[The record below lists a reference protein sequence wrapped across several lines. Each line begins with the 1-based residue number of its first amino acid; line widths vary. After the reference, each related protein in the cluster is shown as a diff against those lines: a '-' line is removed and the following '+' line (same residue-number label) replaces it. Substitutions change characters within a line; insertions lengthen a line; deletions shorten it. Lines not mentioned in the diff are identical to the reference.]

1 MPVSPD
7 SAAIPR
13 VSIAKLAKK
22 APDLAAKL
30 AAVDADSAVGN
41 GDGMADAFE
50 VQTLPGP
57 DVAAYCAAAF
67 AWPMVAVVYVMA
79 AVNVLLPRAD
89 GTPIDDMHSAMK
101 WILPTALCA
110 TAVLLIWRFSVA
122 RRGARFANA

>member
-57 DVAAYCAAAF
+57 DVAAYCAAAKKLKGRF
-67 AWPMVAVVYVMA
+67 SDGDRAMGA
-79 AVNVLLPRAD
+79 AGLTIAAA
-89 GTPIDDMHSAMK
+89 G
-101 WILPTALCA
+101 A
-110 TAVLLIWRFSVA
+110 TAALAPIALPAVALVGLGITLGAVLKPFWTKEA
-122 RRGARFANA
+122 DA